1 MNTKNVT
8 VGLLWH
14 SLSSD
19 NLGVGALTIGQMS
32 IITEAARRQGL
43 SCKFFV
49 VGTRGNS
56 SYNIQGFDVGGTGE
70 IALRAI
76 KAGRFEA
83 FKYLARCN
91 VVFDIGEGDSFADI
105 YGIKRLTLQVV
116 SKIFCRLSGVTLI
129 LSPQTI
135 GPFESVLGRLLGKV
149 GLHSAKV
156 VYTRDALSSNCVRS
170 MGFAHKLREVIDV
183 AFALPFERPVRVQDG
198 KIRLGINVS
207 GLMYHS
213 ASDFGFTLDYRSL
226 IDLVCEH
233 MLSIPNA
240 EVFLIPHVIC
250 DSIEKEDDWRVSEKL
265 LQKHPG
271 LKLAPR
277 FDSPVSAKSFIS
289 GLDFLTGARMHACIA
304 AISSG
309 VAVVPMAYSRKF
321 NGLFSSLKYDH
332 VLDCKKLSTQQGFDF
347 IRRSLENIPR
357 LQEDVRAGLVVAK
370 LKTDEYTSQI
380 EEFLCP

>member
-32 IITEAARRQGL
+32 LISEAARRRGL
-43 SCKFFV
+43 SCKFYI

-56 SYNIQGFDVGGTGE
+56 SYNIKGFDVGGTGE
-70 IALRAI
+70 IALRAL

-83 FKYLARCN
+83 FKYLARCD

-105 YGIKRLTLQVV
+105 YGIKRLTLQVL
-116 SKIFCRLSGVTLI
+116 SKVFCRMSGVKLI

-135 GPFESVLGRLLGKV
+135 GPFDSKMGRLLGKV
-149 GLHSAKV
+149 GLRSAEV
-156 VYTRDALSSNCVRS
+156 VYTRDALSSECVRA
-170 MGFAHKLREVIDV
+170 MGFERKLREVIDV
-183 AFALPFERPVRVQDG
+183 AFALPFERPYRVQDG
-198 KIRLGINVS
+198 KLRLGINVS

-213 ASDFGFTLDYRSL
+213 ASDFGFALDYRAL
-226 IDLVCEH
+226 IDKVCDY
-233 MLSIPNA
+233 MLNIPNA
-240 EVFLIPHVIC
+240 EVFLVPHVIC
-250 DSIEKEDDWRVSEKL
+250 DSLEKEDDWRVSEKL
-265 LQKHPG
+265 LQKHPR
-271 LKLAPR
+271 LKIAPR
-277 FDSPVSAKSFIS
+277 FDSPVAAKSFIS

-321 NGLFSSLKYDH
+321 NGLFSSLNYNH

-347 IRRSLENIPR
+347 IQRALGDIPR
-357 LQEDVRAGLVVAK
+357 LREDVQAGLVVAK
-370 LKTDEYTSQI
+370 SKTDTYTSQI
-380 EEFLCP
+380 EEFVCQ